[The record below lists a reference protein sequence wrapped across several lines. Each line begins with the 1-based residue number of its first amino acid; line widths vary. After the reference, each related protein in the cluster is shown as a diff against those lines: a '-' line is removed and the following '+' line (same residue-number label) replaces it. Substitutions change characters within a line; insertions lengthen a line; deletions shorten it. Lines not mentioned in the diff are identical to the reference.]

1 MAAFTQKILESN
13 QKRESLFGVT
23 DAYRV
28 VNGASDGFPG
38 VTLDRFGNRFQVQF
52 FGVDMLRDRARLVDS
67 IAEAFPAEC
76 IVVKERLSSSGKSL
90 ENAPMEVAFGSR
102 ESAVGTVFEGDAK
115 FHVDLLDTVNPGLFL
130 DMRHV
135 RLEVEER
142 FREMSGTSFASAC
155 PLPSPSPVQHS
166 SAQSAPVQPA
176 SAQPA
181 SVQSASAPSLETQSS
196 GPRFLNLFSYTC
208 SFSVHAR
215 LGGAAVATNADIS
228 GKILDKGRENYA
240 LNGLDLRPGE
250 FFRGNAL
257 EYVRWAL
264 KKGLRFDGI
273 VLDPPSFARFKGF
286 NFNVREHLFPLVA
299 ECAGILNPGGFFMV
313 SSNYSEFN
321 LQHFSADVRRAVASV
336 HPSAKTEWMRGQDI
350 DFNGS
355 GSTKDS
361 CLVATL
367 VKV

>member
-1 MAAFTQKILESN
+1 MAFDLKNKLAIALE
-13 QKRESLFGVT
+13 KRSPLFSVT

-28 VNGASDGFPG
+28 VNGSADGFPG
-38 VTLDRFGNRFQVQF
+38 LTIDKFGDRYQMQF
-52 FGVDMLRDRARLVDS
+52 FGPELLPNKDEIVKALVS
-67 IAEAFPAEC
+67 IFNPVC
-76 IVVKERLSSSGKSL
+76 VVVKERLSSAGRSL
-90 ENAPMEVAFGSR
+90 ENAPMDVVVGSR
-102 ESAVGTVFEGDAK
+102 EDAVGVVREGKAL
-115 FHVDLLDTVNPGLFL
+115 FHVDLMDTINPGLFL

-142 FREMSGTSFASAC
+142 FRAMSGA
-155 PLPSPSPVQHS
+155 S
-166 SAQSAPVQPA
+166 SAH
-176 SAQPA
+176 
-181 SVQSASAPSLETQSS
+181 S
-196 GPRFLNLFSYTC
+196 GLRFLNLFSYTC

-240 LNGLDLRPGE
+240 LNGLDLRSGE
-250 FFRGNAL
+250 FFRGNAI
-257 EYVRWAL
+257 EYVHWAQ

-286 NFNVREHLFPLVA
+286 NFNVREHLMPLVA
-299 ECAGILNPGGFFMV
+299 ECAELLNPNGFFMV

-321 LQHFSADVRRAVASV
+321 LNAFARDVLAAVSSV
-336 HPSAKTEWMRGQDI
+336 HPKAKTSWKKSQDV
-350 DFNGS
+350 DFVGS

-367 VKV
+367 VEV

>member
-1 MAAFTQKILESN
+1 MPDFERILKDADGRRAALLE
-13 QKRESLFGVT
+13 QT

-28 VNGASDGFPG
+28 VNGAADGMPG
-38 VTLDRFGNRFQVQF
+38 LTLDRFGDRFQIQF
-52 FGVDMLRDRARLVDS
+52 FGHELLTQRAAIVDAVRKVFGPDCLV
-67 IAEAFPAEC
+67 I
-76 IVVKERLSSSGKSL
+76 KERLSSSGKSL
-90 ENAPMEVAFGSR
+90 ENAPMEVAIGSR
-102 ESAVGTVFEGDAK
+102 ELAVGTVREGRAK
-115 FHVDLLDTVNPGLFL
+115 FNVDLLDTVNPGLFL

-142 FREMSGTSFASAC
+142 FRAMTTSK
-155 PLPSPSPVQHS
+155 
-166 SAQSAPVQPA
+166 SAQSNETA
-176 SAQPA
+176 SLNETA
-181 SVQSASAPSLETQSS
+181 SGL
-196 GPRFLNLFSYTC
+196 RFLNLFSYTC

-215 LGGAAVATNADIS
+215 LGGASIATNADIS

-250 FFRGNAL
+250 FFKGNAI

-286 NFNVREHLFPLVA
+286 NFNVREHLMPLVE
-299 ECAGILNPGGFFMV
+299 ECAGLLNEGGFFMV

-321 LQHFSADVRRAVASV
+321 LEHFARDVLAAVRKQHKNARTA
-336 HPSAKTEWMRGQDI
+336 WMRGQDV
-350 DFNGS
+350 DFVGS

-367 VKV
+367 VEC

>member
-1 MAAFTQKILESN
+1 MMKNLLRTAFE
-13 QKRESLFGVT
+13 KRSSLFEVT
-23 DAYRV
+23 DAFRI
-28 VNGASDGFPG
+28 VNGAADGFPG
-38 VTLDRFGNRFQVQF
+38 VTLDKFGDRLQVQF
-52 FGVDMLRDRARLVDS
+52 FGPEMLSRRRELVDAVS
-67 IAEAFPAEC
+67 RLFNPVC
-76 IVVKERLSSSGKSL
+76 VVVKERLSRSGKSL
-90 ENAPMEVAFGSR
+90 ENAPMEIALGTR
-102 ESAVGTVFEGDAK
+102 EDAVGIVREGRAR

-135 RLEVEER
+135 RLEVEDR
-142 FREMSGTSFASAC
+142 FRALSGA
-155 PLPSPSPVQHS
+155 
-166 SAQSAPVQPA
+166 AQSG
-176 SAQPA
+176 
-181 SVQSASAPSLETQSS
+181 E

-240 LNGLDLRPGE
+240 LNGLDLRSGE

-257 EYVRWAL
+257 EYVRWAC

-286 NFNVREHLFPLVA
+286 NFNVREHLMPLVS
-299 ECAGILNPGGFFMV
+299 ECAQILNPHGFFMV
-313 SSNYSEFN
+313 SSNYSEFA
-321 LQHFSADVRRAVASV
+321 LDVFSRDVLNAVRSV
-336 HPSAKTEWMRGQDI
+336 HKNARTAWKRGQDI
-350 DFNGS
+350 DFAGS

-367 VKV
+367 VEV

>member
-1 MAAFTQKILESN
+1 MKNLLRTAFE
-13 QKRESLFGVT
+13 KRSSLFEVT
-23 DAYRV
+23 DAYRI
-28 VNGASDGFPG
+28 VNGAADGFPG
-38 VTLDRFGNRFQVQF
+38 VTLDKFGDRFQVQF
-52 FGVDMLRDRARLVDS
+52 FGPEMLSRRRELVDAVS
-67 IAEAFPAEC
+67 RLFNPVC
-76 IVVKERLSSSGKSL
+76 VVVKERLSRSGKSL
-90 ENAPMEVAFGSR
+90 ENAPMEIALGTR
-102 ESAVGTVFEGDAK
+102 EDAVGIVREGRAR

-135 RLEVEER
+135 RLEVEDR
-142 FREMSGTSFASAC
+142 FRALSGA
-155 PLPSPSPVQHS
+155 
-166 SAQSAPVQPA
+166 AQSG
-176 SAQPA
+176 
-181 SVQSASAPSLETQSS
+181 E

-257 EYVRWAL
+257 EYVRWAC

-286 NFNVREHLFPLVA
+286 NFNVREHLMPLVS
-299 ECAGILNPGGFFMV
+299 ECAQILNPHGFFMV
-313 SSNYSEFN
+313 SSNYSEFV
-321 LQHFSADVRRAVASV
+321 LDAFSRDVLDAVKSV
-336 HPSAKTEWMRGQDI
+336 HKNARTAWKRGQDI
-350 DFNGS
+350 DFAGS

-361 CLVATL
+361 CLAATL
-367 VKV
+367 VEV